1 MTARFLVLTSIMVF
15 LLSCKDHQKTKE
27 NANTEQLTVVS
38 PKDSVPFPFE
48 LTHFQTPAENP
59 VFTGTGM
66 DTWDHKIRERG
77 YIIKEEGT
85 YHMWYTGLND
95 EKEPLALGYAT
106 SLDGI
111 AWKRYNNNPVFNDSW
126 TEDMMVIK
134 EDGTYHMFAEGIND
148 IAHRLTSTDR
158 IHWTDHGSLDIR
170 NADGSP
176 LSEGPYGTPT
186 VWRENNIWYLFYE
199 RNDLGIWLAT
209 SKDLK
214 VWTNAQDEP
223 VITMGPEA
231 YDKYGVAVNQIIK
244 YKGWYYAYYHGT
256 PFEDWSLWSTNVAAS
271 KDLLL
276 WKKYPQNPIMEEN
289 RSSGILVPDGDLF
302 RLYTMHDKV
311 EVHFPKSPEK
321 N

>member
-1 MTARFLVLTSIMVF
+1 MKTY
-15 LLSCKDHQKTKE
+15 LLLLISSTILLLACKKHQKTGE
-27 NANTEQLTVVS
+27 NVTIEQVAIIT
-38 PKDSVPFPFE
+38 PKDSVPFPSE
-48 LTHFQTPAENP
+48 LTQFQTSAENP
-59 VFTGTGM
+59 IFTGTGS
-66 DTWDHKIRERG
+66 DTWDQKIRERG
-77 YIIKEEGT
+77 YILKEEDT
-85 YHMWYTGLND
+85 YHMWYTGFQT
-95 EKEPLALGYAT
+95 EKESLSLGYAT

-111 AWKRYNNNPVFNDSW
+111 TWKRHKSNPVFNESW

-134 EDGTYHMFAEGIND
+134 VGDTYHMFAEGKND
-148 IAHRLTSTDR
+148 VAHRLTSTDR
-158 IHWTDHGSLDIR
+158 IHWTDHGSLDMR

-176 LSEGPYGTPT
+176 LSKGPYGTPT

-214 VWTNAQDEP
+214 VWTNVQDEP
-223 VITMGPEA
+223 VITMGPEE
-231 YDKYGVAVNQIIK
+231 YDQYGVAVNQIIK

-256 PFEDWSLWSTNVAAS
+256 PFKDWSLWSTNVAAS
-271 KDLLL
+271 NDLVH

-289 RSSGILVPDGDLF
+289 RSSGILVPDGDQF

-311 EVHFPKSPEK
+311 EVHFPKSPKK